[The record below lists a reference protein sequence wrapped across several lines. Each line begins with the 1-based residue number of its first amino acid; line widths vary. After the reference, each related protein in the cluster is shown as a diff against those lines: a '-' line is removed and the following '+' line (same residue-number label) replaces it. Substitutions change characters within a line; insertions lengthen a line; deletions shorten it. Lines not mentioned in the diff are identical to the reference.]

1 MSEEPDIRRTDSIER
16 EVLGEPT
23 AETKRRKRRGKLL
36 GRILSQLGFSQ
47 GRILDVG
54 TRSGEVAIELA
65 LTFSGAEVVGIDAP
79 GLELEVARAAA
90 EEESLS
96 NRVTVEVGDIQAMP
110 FEDNSFDAVVSLETL
125 HTVENPIAL
134 LDEIERVLVTNGTLV
149 VGDIRRSWLALFMPV
164 LRTAYTADEAKVIL
178 RRSKLRYWEFNEH
191 LLWFNCTAGKSVDS
205 LLKG

>member
-1 MSEEPDIRRTDSIER
+1 MSEEPVLRRTDSIER

-36 GRILSQLGFSQ
+36 GRMLSQLGFNQ

-65 LTFSGAEVVGIDAP
+65 LAFPEAEVVGLDAP
-79 GLELEVARAAA
+79 GLELEVARAVA
-90 EEESLS
+90 EEDSLLH
-96 NRVTVEVGDIQAMP
+96 RVTVEVGDIQAMP
-110 FEDNSFDAVVSLETL
+110 FEDNFFDAVVSLETL
-125 HTVENPIAL
+125 HTTENPIAM

-149 VGDIRRSWLALFMPV
+149 IGDIRRSWLALFMPV

-178 RRSKLRYWEFNEH
+178 RRSKLRYWEFNEYM
-191 LLWFNCTAGKSVDS
+191 LWFACTAGKSVDS
-205 LLKG
+205 LLRG